1 MGKFW
6 ARVAKT
12 LNMRQRDFAI
22 VYGELDRAERLIVTE
37 DLAYLQQRYEEL
49 RENPISLNQM

>member
-1 MGKFW
+1 
-6 ARVAKT
+6 
-12 LNMRQRDFAI
+12 MRQRDFAI